1 MKNCIKKY
9 VCLILSCIMC
19 LMNLTIFGADEDT
32 IKGHLGWSGP
42 PAGWAKFTPVENS
55 FTVDGKKFSL
65 LEYRPENQDSKYL
78 VIAQDSYGRHV
89 FDGDNTQKFDTEDPN
104 NVAAWLNN
112 EFLTDGNNY
121 VGTIYKLP
129 DGIINNINPN
139 HRWITECG
147 WEDTNCSKE
156 LCGGKEYYT
165 TTTGVVLMADYEY
178 KKYAGKFGV
187 LDNTAAGIENPT
199 NGEGWFLRSSCQ
211 KTTLCSKFGGDI
223 GAVRAWDTHVP
234 FGIRPMF
241 NLNSNF
247 FKTVKLNMAETG
259 ANVKAAMADSCT
271 KAELKALGYTN
282 EELAELFGSGVKLG
296 NVKFTDDNGKE
307 IVSLVANGNV
317 NTEVSV
323 INNDETKS
331 SMTALV
337 CFYNKDGRL
346 ITGATTGKM
355 NIEAGTTTKL
365 SARITLPA
373 NIEGGKLKVLFWDSA

>member
-165 TTTGVVLMADYEY
+165 TT
-178 KKYAGKFGV
+178 
-187 LDNTAAGIENPT
+187 
-199 NGEGWFLRSSCQ
+199 
-211 KTTLCSKFGGDI
+211 
-223 GAVRAWDTHVP
+223 
-234 FGIRPMF
+234 
-241 NLNSNF
+241 
-247 FKTVKLNMAETG
+247 
-259 ANVKAAMADSCT
+259 
-271 KAELKALGYTN
+271 
-282 EELAELFGSGVKLG
+282 
-296 NVKFTDDNGKE
+296 
-307 IVSLVANGNV
+307 
-317 NTEVSV
+317 
-323 INNDETKS
+323 
-331 SMTALV
+331 
-337 CFYNKDGRL
+337 
-346 ITGATTGKM
+346 
-355 NIEAGTTTKL
+355 
-365 SARITLPA
+365 
-373 NIEGGKLKVLFWDSA
+373 